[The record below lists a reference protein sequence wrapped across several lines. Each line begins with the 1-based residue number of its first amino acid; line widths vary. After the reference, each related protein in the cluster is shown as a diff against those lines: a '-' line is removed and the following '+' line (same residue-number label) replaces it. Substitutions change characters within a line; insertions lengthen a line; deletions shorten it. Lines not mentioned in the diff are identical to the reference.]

1 MAAASFIRGIRR
13 AIPAAVSP
21 NPLIGTLQMASNK
34 VEQLRA
40 ALQSELAPL
49 SLEIIDDSAH
59 HAGHAGARE
68 GGHFRVELVAAAFK
82 GRSQLE
88 RHRLV
93 YAAVAP
99 LMGQGVH
106 ALSIIAR
113 APEETV

>member
-1 MAAASFIRGIRR
+1 MPSI
-13 AIPAAVSP
+13 
-21 NPLIGTLQMASNK
+21 K
-34 VEQLRA
+34 VEQLRL
-40 ALQSELAPL
+40 ALERELTPL
-49 SLEIIDDSAH
+49 SLEIIDDSAK

-68 GGHFRVELVAAAFK
+68 GGHFSVMLVADAFK

-106 ALSIIAR
+106 ALSIVAR
-113 APEETV
+113 APDELVQ

>member
-1 MAAASFIRGIRR
+1 MPSTKVAEIR
-13 AIPAAVSP
+13 
-21 NPLIGTLQMASNK
+21 L
-34 VEQLRA
+34 
-40 ALQSELAPL
+40 ALERELTPL
-49 SLEIIDDSAH
+49 SLEIIDDSAR

-68 GGHFRVELVAAAFK
+68 GGHFRVVLVAEAFK
-82 GRSQLE
+82 GHSQLE

-113 APEETV
+113 TPDEIV

>member
-1 MAAASFIRGIRR
+1 MSDT
-13 AIPAAVSP
+13 AV
-21 NPLIGTLQMASNK
+21 AR
-34 VEQLRA
+34 LRA
-40 ALQSELAPL
+40 AIERELAPL
-49 SLEIIDDSAH
+49 KLEIIDDSAK

-68 GGHFRVELVAAAFK
+68 GGHFRVELVVGAFS

-106 ALSIIAR
+106 ALSIIAH
-113 APEETV
+113 APEETI

>member
-1 MAAASFIRGIRR
+1 MPSI
-13 AIPAAVSP
+13 
-21 NPLIGTLQMASNK
+21 N
-34 VEQLRA
+34 VEQLRL
-40 ALQSELAPL
+40 ALERELTPL
-49 SLEIIDDSAH
+49 SLEIIDDSAK

-68 GGHFRVELVAAAFK
+68 GGHFRVVVIADAFK
-82 GRSQLE
+82 GRAQLE

-113 APEETV
+113 TPDELVQ